1 MKRKYIIMTNNPL
14 VNKTLKDE
22 CEVRYISGTYA
33 EILQAIRDRIHLGYR
48 LMSHPLSG
56 SVKPGETPY
65 KSVMLSTDKGRLDI
79 KSLSMIESAIQSC
92 KKFNFTKDSYD
103 DRVLEDFQT
112 VDLSLIKS
120 GIDAALG

>member
-1 MKRKYIIMTNNPL
+1 MTNNPL

-22 CEVRYISGTYA
+22 CEVRYISGTYE

-65 KSVMLSTDKGRLDI
+65 KSVMLSTYKGRLDI